1 MKLGMDHFEYRLV
14 DRIKKFLDEDIGYG
28 DITTNALIP
37 ETQIAKGVLYFK
49 EPGIISGLEEAATI
63 FKILGCQVKYH
74 AIDGEKT
81 DAKKILLSVQ
91 GSARSLLLGERLA
104 LNIVSRMA
112 GIATKTA
119 IIIQDVRKKNP
130 ETRIAATRKTLP
142 GFRGFDKKAII
153 HGGGDPHRFGL
164 DDCVLIKDNHLE
176 LLPSVTHAVNQ
187 ARRGISFTKKIEIE
201 VNSSESAIEAAK
213 AGADIIMFDNLDPT
227 EIKKNLEE
235 LEKLGLRSGIIY
247 EASGGITAKNAGEY
261 ASAGVDIISLG
272 ALTHSVRG
280 LDVKFKIEMIK

>member
-1 MKLGMDHFEYRLV
+1 MNHFEHRLV

-28 DITTNALIP
+28 DITTNALIS
-37 ETQIAKGVLYFK
+37 ETQKAKGILYFK
-49 EPGIISGLEEAATI
+49 EPGIISGLEEAATV
-63 FKILGCQVKYH
+63 FKILGCRVQYH

-81 DAKKILLSVQ
+81 DAKKILLSVE
-91 GSARSLLLGERLA
+91 GSAKSLLLGERLA

-119 IIIQDVRKKNP
+119 MIMKDVIKRNP
-130 ETRIAATRKTLP
+130 KTRIAATRKTLP

-153 HGGGDPHRFGL
+153 HGGGDPHRFRL

-176 LLPSVTHAVNQ
+176 LLPSVTHAVNE

-201 VNSSESAIEAAK
+201 VNSCDSAIEAAK
-213 AGADIIMFDNLDPT
+213 AGADIIMFDNMDPAD
-227 EIKKNLEE
+227 IKKNLEK
-235 LEKLGLRSGIIY
+235 LEKLGLRRGIIY
-247 EASGGITAKNAGEY
+247 EASGGITAKNVGEY
-261 ASAGVDIISLG
+261 AWAGVDIISLG
-272 ALTHSVRG
+272 ALTHSVRS